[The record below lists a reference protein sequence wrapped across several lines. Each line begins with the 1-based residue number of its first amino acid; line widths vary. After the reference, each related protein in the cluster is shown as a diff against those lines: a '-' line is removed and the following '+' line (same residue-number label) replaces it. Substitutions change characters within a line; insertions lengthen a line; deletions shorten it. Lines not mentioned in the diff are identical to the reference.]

1 MVPKVRDIGTIVSV
15 ASVVGA
21 AIKPAVAIKP
31 QIKPQITKPIKKK
44 KKIKKKLKKK
54 KKQGPNS
61 IGFISSN
68 LMQKFWIVESTPGV
82 YSKLVSTNH

>member
-61 IGFISSN
+61 IGFILWSFCLKSG
-68 LMQKFWIVESTPGV
+68 LRFYFDSVT
-82 YSKLVSTNH
+82 H